1 MLHEIPEQVAHLDL
15 DTFFVSVER
24 LRDSR
29 LEGKPILV
37 GGKSDRAVVAACSYE
52 ARRFGI
58 RSAMPMKLAKRLC
71 PEAICISG
79 DFEAYMQYS
88 DLVTEVIA
96 EKAPLYEKASIDEFY
111 LDMTGMDRFHGSW
124 KWAGELREL
133 IRRETGLPLSL
144 GMSVNKLVAK
154 VATGEAKPNGQLQ
167 VASPIILD
175 FLSPM
180 PVRKLPYIGPKTSH
194 ELAMMGVRRVA
205 ILQQIPKEILEHI
218 YGKHGHLLWQR
229 ARGIDHSPIVPSHD
243 TQSLSTEQTFETDI
257 MDIVR
262 LKACLTRMA
271 SKLAYRLRS
280 SQRLCN
286 CITVKIR
293 YANFDTH
300 TRQLRIPLSA
310 QDGLLIEK
318 ALLLFDKLYERRI
331 RIRLLGIR
339 LSGLVHGSYQLSL
352 LEDTPQQVAL
362 YQAVD
367 ALKDRF
373 GEGVIGRG
381 SGIVRV

>member
-29 LEGKPILV
+29 LNGLPILV

-58 RSAMPMKLAKRLC
+58 RSAMPMKMAKRLC

-79 DFEAYMQYS
+79 DFEAYMKYS

-96 EKAPLYEKASIDEFY
+96 ERAPLYEKASIDEFY
-111 LDMTGMDRFHGSW
+111 LDMTGMDRFFGSW
-124 KWAGELREL
+124 KWAGELRDL
-133 IRRETGLPLSL
+133 IHKETGLPLSL

-154 VATGEAKPNGQLQ
+154 VATGEAKPNGRLQ
-167 VASPIILD
+167 VASPVIQD

-180 PVRKLPYIGPKTSH
+180 PVRKIPSIGPKTSR

-218 YGKHGHLLWQR
+218 YGKHGSLLWQR
-229 ARGIDHSPIVPSHD
+229 ARGIDNSPIIPSHD
-243 TQSLSTEQTFETDI
+243 AKSLSTEQTFEVDTID
-257 MDIVR
+257 VVH

-286 CITVKIR
+286 CITVKVR

-300 TRQLRIPLSA
+300 TRQVRIPLSA

-318 ALLLFDKLYERRI
+318 ALQLFDKLYERRL
-331 RIRLLGIR
+331 RIRLVGIR

-367 ALKDRF
+367 GLKDRF

-381 SGIVRV
+381 SGIGRV